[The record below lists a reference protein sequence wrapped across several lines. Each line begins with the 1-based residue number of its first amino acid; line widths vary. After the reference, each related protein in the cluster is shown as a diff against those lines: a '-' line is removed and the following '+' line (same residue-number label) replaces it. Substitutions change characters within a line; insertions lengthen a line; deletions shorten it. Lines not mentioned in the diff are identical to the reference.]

1 MSHYENINIT
11 LKSQG
16 SNSVQILKSSK
27 LRPIPRQIIN
37 LYDLQAT
44 STQSI
49 VEFDY
54 PTFGKMLNYV
64 DLAQVAMS
72 GFDINYFVDYEINIL
87 SSYNFKIRKSQNKD
101 FALLKVT
108 EFFNTDWSYLR
119 YALSEETNRIDNVM
133 KSGNLESSYLD
144 ALFDRVN
151 LLTRC
156 ATALKN
162 MRDNP
167 NSTLIE
173 PELTDFFITLL

>member
-72 GFDINYFVDYEINIL
+72 GFDINYFVDYEII
-87 SSYNFKIRKSQNKD
+87 KSD
-101 FALLKVT
+101 
-108 EFFNTDWSYLR
+108 
-119 YALSEETNRIDNVM
+119 RI
-133 KSGNLESSYLD
+133 
-144 ALFDRVN
+144 F
-151 LLTRC
+151 
-156 ATALKN
+156 
-162 MRDNP
+162 
-167 NSTLIE
+167 
-173 PELTDFFITLL
+173 